1 MGKQGGN
8 LLSYY
13 FRGNLAVEVESKR
26 SAARSKRT
34 VKIKPTLPA
43 GEKLLYLF
51 FILLVVTG
59 VGFVGTRYAQISQY
73 NHEIQNLK
81 QEIKEQ
87 QETNASLQQ
96 KIEEMSSRERIEAVA
111 RELGMVPASG
121 AVEVIGGQ
129 LKKTETAKRNH

>member
-1 MGKQGGN
+1 MN
-8 LLSYY
+8 YY
-13 FRGNLAVEVESKR
+13 YRGNLAVDMEPAR
-26 SAARSKRT
+26 SSSRSKRT

-51 FILLVVTG
+51 FILLVVAG
-59 VGFVGTRYAQISQY
+59 VGFVGTRYAQISEY

-129 LKKTETAKRNH
+129 PKKTEAAKGNH